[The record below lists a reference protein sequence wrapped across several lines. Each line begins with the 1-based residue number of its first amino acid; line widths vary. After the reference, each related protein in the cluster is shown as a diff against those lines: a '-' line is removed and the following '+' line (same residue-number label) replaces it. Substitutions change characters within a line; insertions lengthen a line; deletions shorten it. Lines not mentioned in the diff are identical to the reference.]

1 MTIAAILSY
10 SSAQNGNHE
19 IIVLPDVGSSNT
31 SFRQEGL
38 PPAPGAAGSLLEHRL
53 WAVTQ
58 PAFVEEMKT
67 LVEGNNAFALQ
78 LYGKL
83 RSTEGNL
90 VLSPYSNWKTA

>member
-1 MTIAAILSY
+1 MAIAAILSY

-58 PAFVEEMKT
+58 PASVEK
-67 LVEGNNAFALQ
+67 
-78 LYGKL
+78 
-83 RSTEGNL
+83 
-90 VLSPYSNWKTA
+90 

>member
-1 MTIAAILSY
+1 
-10 SSAQNGNHE
+10 
-19 IIVLPDVGSSNT
+19 
-31 SFRQEGL
+31 
-38 PPAPGAAGSLLEHRL
+38 
-53 WAVTQ
+53 
-58 PAFVEEMKT
+58 MKT